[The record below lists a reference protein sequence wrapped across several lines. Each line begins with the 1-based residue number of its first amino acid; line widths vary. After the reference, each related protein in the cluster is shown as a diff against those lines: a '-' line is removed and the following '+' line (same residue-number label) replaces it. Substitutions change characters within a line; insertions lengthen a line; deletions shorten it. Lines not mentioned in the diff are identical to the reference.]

1 MKLSS
6 LLALT
11 AAPFALFAAN
21 PALAQDHAGHAE
33 PATAAAAA
41 TTAAPK
47 GPALWKVADADTTI
61 YLFGT
66 VHVLPQGLEWYDA
79 TIAQALDG
87 SDILVTEI
95 PMDPA
100 SEAAMQQLAM
110 QKGALPAGTTLR
122 SLLNDEQK
130 ATYTAALGQLGT
142 KIEAAQL
149 AQVPAEARAQYE
161 DAKAKGLVPNPGEM
175 LAGQFDTLKPWM
187 VGLTMSILPLTFEG
201 YDPNS
206 GVEKVLLGKVGAK
219 EKGALETA
227 EFQLG
232 IFDGMPQDAQVSFL
246 IEAAKSIDETK
257 PMLDRMV
264 AEWIEGD
271 ADELAAVMNESM
283 DDPKVADALLYA
295 RNRNWAEWIDTRLD
309 QPGTVFIAVG
319 AGHLAGAKSV
329 QDYLAQKGIKVSRVK

>member
-1 MKLSS
+1 MKLSA

-21 PALAQDHAGHAE
+21 PALADDTAGETAPAMAAE
-33 PATAAAAA
+33 A
-41 TTAAPK
+41 K
-47 GPALWKVADADTTI
+47 GPALWKVADEDTTI

-66 VHVLPQGLEWYDA
+66 VHVLPQGIDWYDT
-79 TIAQALDG
+79 TIAKALEG

-95 PMDPA
+95 PMDAA
-100 SEAAMQQLAM
+100 SEAAMQQMAM
-110 QKGALPAGTTLR
+110 QKAALPAGITLR

-130 ATYTAALGQLGT
+130 ATYTAALTQLGG

-175 LAGQFDTLKPWM
+175 LAGQFDGMKPWM
-187 VGLTMSILPLTFEG
+187 VGLTMSILPLTLEG

-206 GVEKVLLGKVGAK
+206 GVEKVLMGKVPAK

-232 IFDGMPQDAQVSFL
+232 IFDGMPQDAQIAFL
-246 IEAAKSIDETK
+246 IEAAGGMDKTK

-264 AEWIEGD
+264 TEWAEGD
-271 ADELAAVMNESM
+271 PEALAAVMNEGM
-283 DDPKVADALLYA
+283 EDPAVADALLYS

-309 QPGTVFIAVG
+309 KPGTVFIAVG

-329 QDYLAQKGIKVSRVK
+329 QDYLAQKGITVSRVK

>member
-1 MKLSS
+1 MKLST

-11 AAPFALFAAN
+11 AAPFALFAASPVLADDQAGQTA
-21 PALAQDHAGHAE
+21 PA
-33 PATAAAAA
+33 PAAA
-41 TTAAPK
+41 TN

-66 VHVLPQGLEWYDA
+66 VHVLPKGLEWYDA
-79 TIAQALDG
+79 TIAKALDG

-100 SEAAMQQLAM
+100 SEAAMQQMAM

-122 SLLNDEQK
+122 SLLTDAQK
-130 ATYTAALGQLGT
+130 TTYTAALNQLGG

-161 DAKAKGLVPNPGEM
+161 DAKAKGLVPNPGDM
-175 LAGQFDTLKPWM
+175 LATQFDGMKPWM

-232 IFDGMPQDAQVSFL
+232 IFDGMAQEAQISFL
-246 IEAAKSIDETK
+246 IEAAGSMDETK

-271 ADELAAVMNESM
+271 ADSLAAVMNEGMS
-283 DDPKVADALLYA
+283 DPSVADALLYS

-309 QPGTVFIAVG
+309 KPGTVFIAVG

-329 QDYLAQKGIKVSRVK
+329 QEYLAQKGIKVTRVK